1 MCGLRSDLPASDSS
15 FLRIREMQG
24 TPSRNSTEPKFA
36 EIGLKLKWLRAD
48 KVGQGQ
54 GQGRDHGALN
64 GQDHGPPNMTN
75 GQTEGLEIDH
85 GTALDADQEK
95 IRKESYLGAQ

>member
-1 MCGLRSDLPASDSS
+1 MVKFNVKLRFSS
-15 FLRIREMQG
+15 
-24 TPSRNSTEPKFA
+24 
-36 EIGLKLKWLRAD
+36 GLKLKWLRAD

-75 GQTEGLEIDH
+75 GQTEGLEIGRYENSIIFCCH
-85 GTALDADQEK
+85 GSSYHVGPRNLVYK
-95 IRKESYLGAQ
+95 PESFKLKRYLLPIY